1 MTKTF
6 ADAIFGAE
14 QISTRKEKLE
24 ALSGLGRDEQ
34 RLIVEALSP
43 YRVFNVKKYD
53 WPTSFNDGAVDAT
66 YDKFFTLLDSLHS
79 RQLTGNEAREAITNT
94 LSTYPERTA
103 KALARVIEKN
113 LDCGA
118 DRSSFLKVYPDLT
131 IPTFELMLASKIEEK
146 RDQLTGEILAKKYGL
161 VFPMQAEA
169 KYDGNR
175 LIAMVTE
182 SEVKYYARS
191 GKESKLGT
199 FDTELLEIRKWLGH
213 DFVIDGEVLA
223 SSFQET
229 MNAKSDSNE
238 KARDALKFY
247 AFDLM
252 SLAEWEANSCPRVQ
266 HVRTSQLTALLAAPR
281 STQRVVQSKVKTV
294 HNMKELLAFLDE
306 VIQDGINP
314 DGTLNGLGEGL
325 IIKDLNGYYEWERS
339 EVVRDRKTKVVT
351 KATYWT
357 KFKPIITVDA
367 KIVDFFEGRGRLVG
381 TLGGVVVEGVDENG
395 RQFRS
400 DVGSGFKD
408 KDRDMIW
415 ANRGKYL
422 NATVELE
429 VQEISLAQNATVHS
443 LRFPIYKQLR
453 DDK

>member
-1 MTKTF
+1 
-6 ADAIFGAE
+6 
-14 QISTRKEKLE
+14 
-24 ALSGLGRDEQ
+24 
-34 RLIVEALSP
+34 
-43 YRVFNVKKYD
+43 
-53 WPTSFNDGAVDAT
+53 
-66 YDKFFTLLDSLHS
+66 
-79 RQLTGNEAREAITNT
+79 
-94 LSTYPERTA
+94 
-103 KALARVIEKN
+103 
-113 LDCGA
+113 
-118 DRSSFLKVYPDLT
+118 
-131 IPTFELMLASKIEEK
+131 
-146 RDQLTGEILAKKYGL
+146 
-161 VFPMQAEA
+161 MQAEA

-199 FDTELLEIRKWLGH
+199 FDTELLEIRQWLGH